1 VHKKEDLT
9 EEEILKLIK
18 AMEMD
23 CMTEEKNEGTYE
35 DFYCRRIL
43 LPNKQQ
49 KSKKLQEE
57 LVLVIG
63 Y

>member
-1 VHKKEDLT
+1 
-9 EEEILKLIK
+9 
-18 AMEMD
+18 MEMD
-23 CMTEEKNEGTYE
+23 CMAEEKNEGTYE

-57 LVLVIG
+57 LVLVILVTSFLKLNVLLIINFRF
-63 Y
+63 

>member
-1 VHKKEDLT
+1 
-9 EEEILKLIK
+9 
-18 AMEMD
+18 MEMD

-43 LPNKQQ
+43 LPSKQQ